1 MLFFSKVLSNFH
13 KGFLALFQ
21 LGTDETNDKGERQ
34 REEETVEGNS
44 EKVTDADKNYWMMDL
59 IHTFSE
65 FTLTPWDTVWDKNII
80 EFFNIIAFIR
90 EYKRREAEQIKKMQ
104 KQNNVKQ

>member
-1 MLFFSKVLSNFH
+1 MLFFSKVLSNFY
-13 KGFLALFQ
+13 KSFLALFQ
-21 LGTDETNDKGERQ
+21 LETDETNDEGKRQ
-34 REEETVEGNS
+34 GEEETVKRDT

-65 FTLTPWDTVWDKNII
+65 FTLTPWDAVWDKNII

-90 EYKRREAEQIKKMQ
+90 EYKRREAEQIKRMQ

>member
-1 MLFFSKVLSNFH
+1 MLFFSKVLSDFH

-21 LGTDETNDKGERQ
+21 LGTDETNDEGERQ
-34 REEETVEGNS
+34 GEEETVEGNS

-59 IHTFSE
+59 IHTFSS
-65 FTLTPWDTVWDKNII
+65 FTLTPWDAVWDK
-80 EFFNIIAFIR
+80 NIIAFIR

>member
-1 MLFFSKVLSNFH
+1 MLFFSKVLSNFR

-21 LGTDETNDKGERQ
+21 LADDETDNEGERQ
-34 REEETVEGNS
+34 GEEETVEGNT
-44 EKVTDADKNYWMMDL
+44 EKVTDADKNYWIMDL

-65 FTLTPWDTVWDKNII
+65 FTLTPWDAVWDKNII

-90 EYKRREAEQIKKMQ
+90 EYKRREAEQIKRMQ
-104 KQNNVKQ
+104 KQNI

>member
-1 MLFFSKVLSNFH
+1 MLFFSKVLSNFR

-21 LGTDETNDKGERQ
+21 LANDETDNEGERQ
-34 REEETVEGNS
+34 GEEETVEGNS
-44 EKVTDADKNYWMMDL
+44 EKVTDADKNYWIMDL

-65 FTLTPWDTVWDKNII
+65 FTLTPWDAVWDKNII

-90 EYKRREAEQIKKMQ
+90 EYKRREAEQIKRMQ
-104 KQNNVKQ
+104 KQNNLKQ

>member
-1 MLFFSKVLSNFH
+1 MLFFSKVLSDFH

-21 LGTDETNDKGERQ
+21 LATDETNDKGEGQ
-34 REEETVEGNS
+34 REEKTVEGNT

-65 FTLTPWDTVWDKNII
+65 FTLTPWDAVWDKNII

>member
-1 MLFFSKVLSNFH
+1 
-13 KGFLALFQ
+13 
-21 LGTDETNDKGERQ
+21 
-34 REEETVEGNS
+34 
-44 EKVTDADKNYWMMDL
+44 MMDL

-65 FTLTPWDTVWDKNII
+65 FTLTPWDAVWDKNII

-90 EYKRREAEQIKKMQ
+90 EYKRREAEQIKRMQ

>member
-1 MLFFSKVLSNFH
+1 MIFFSKVLSNFR

-21 LGTDETNDKGERQ
+21 LEDDETDNEGERQ
-34 REEETVEGNS
+34 GEEETVERNS
-44 EKVTDADKNYWMMDL
+44 EKVTDADKNYWIMDL

-65 FTLTPWDTVWDKNII
+65 FTLTPWDSVWNKNII

-90 EYKRREAEQIKKMQ
+90 EYKRREAEQIKRMQ
-104 KQNNVKQ
+104 KQNI

>member
-1 MLFFSKVLSNFH
+1 MLFFSKVLSNFR

-21 LGTDETNDKGERQ
+21 LATDETDNEGKRQ
-34 REEETVEGNS
+34 REEETVERNS

-65 FTLTPWDTVWDKNII
+65 FTLTPWDSVWDKNII

-90 EYKRREAEQIKKMQ
+90 EYKRREAEQIKRMQ
-104 KQNNVKQ
+104 KQNNGKQ